1 MAQKREYIVYK
12 HTCPNGKVYIGITCQ
27 PIAKR
32 FSNGYGYKRQT
43 HFYNAILKYGWDNI
57 KHEIMFD
64 GLTKE
69 YAEQKE
75 IELISA
81 YKSNDKKHGYNVA
94 NGGCTIGTMSEETK
108 RKISDAEKGRT
119 ISDDTRKK
127 MSDAQKGKSKK
138 PLSDETKEKIRAA
151 MTGRVLSDEWKHK
164 ISVGNKGKT
173 RGNGR
178 VTSYDTKIKQRNNN
192 TKKIAVSQYDK
203 NGVYIKSYPSMM
215 EAERQLNISNS
226 KICAV
231 CKGKRITAGG
241 YVWRYA

>member
-81 YKSNDKKHGYNVA
+81 YKSNDKLSQ
-94 NGGCTIGTMSEETK
+94 I
-108 RKISDAEKGRT
+108 
-119 ISDDTRKK
+119 TRKLV
-127 MSDAQKGKSKK
+127 QKAKSKK
-138 PLSDETKEKIRAA
+138 PLSDETKGKIRAA

-231 CKGKRITAGG
+231 CKGKRMTAGG

>member
-81 YKSNDKKHGYNVA
+81 YKSNDKLSQ
-94 NGGCTIGTMSEETK
+94 I
-108 RKISDAEKGRT
+108 
-119 ISDDTRKK
+119 TRKLV
-127 MSDAQKGKSKK
+127 QKAKSKK

-215 EAERQLNISNS
+215 ESERQLNISNS

-231 CKGKRITAGG
+231 CKGKRMTAGG

>member
-81 YKSNDKKHGYNVA
+81 YKSNDKLSQ
-94 NGGCTIGTMSEETK
+94 I
-108 RKISDAEKGRT
+108 
-119 ISDDTRKK
+119 TRKLV
-127 MSDAQKGKSKK
+127 QKAKSKK

-231 CKGKRITAGG
+231 CKGKRMTAGG